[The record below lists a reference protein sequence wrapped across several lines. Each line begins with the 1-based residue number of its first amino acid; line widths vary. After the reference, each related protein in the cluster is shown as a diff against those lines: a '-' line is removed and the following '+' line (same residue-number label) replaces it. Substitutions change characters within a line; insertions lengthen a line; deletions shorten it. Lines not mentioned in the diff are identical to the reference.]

1 MKVAVYNKNGE
12 SLGKEIELP
21 DNIFGLELSSKH
33 EHVVYLAVKQYLAHQ
48 RQGTHKSKQRAEI
61 TGSTHKL
68 YRQKGTG
75 NARKGSVKSPLLRGG
90 GRVFGPQPRNYNI
103 RLNKKVKQLA
113 RKAALSAKAQAGD
126 IIVVEDFVLD
136 APKTKD
142 YLAFVNALETANTK
156 HLLVL
161 DTPDAPSK
169 PKAPRKPGVPRGRKK
184 RAAYAAS
191 MEAYREAYSQ
201 YKEDK
206 KAYDTAYASYRD
218 EISKNYGN
226 IALSGRNVP
235 KANITT
241 AKNVNVYEIMNSQ
254 KLILSEGSIERLKA
268 MLG

>member
-21 DNIFGLELSSKH
+21 DNIFGLELSSNH

-61 TGSTHKL
+61 AGSTHKL

-75 NARKGSVKSPLLRGG
+75 NARKGSIKSPVLRGG
-90 GRVFGPQPRNYNI
+90 GRVFGPQPRNYNV

-113 RKAALSAKAQAGD
+113 RKAALSAKAQAGE
-126 IIVVEDFVLD
+126 IIVVEDFTFD
-136 APKTKD
+136 GPKTKE
-142 YLAFVNALETANTK
+142 YVAFLNGLKAKDAK

-206 KAYDTAYASYRD
+206 KAYDTAYAAYRD
-218 EISKNYGN
+218 EVSKNYGN
-226 IALSGRNVP
+226 IERSGRNIP

-241 AKNVNVYEIMNSQ
+241 AKSMNVYEIMNAQ
-254 KLILSEGSIERLKA
+254 KLILSESSVERIKS